1 VRERLR
7 ACDVRLRERLRE
19 CSTLFVR
26 SRLPLG
32 WSAAVSM
39 LVSSMALAGVRE
51 RPREV
56 LRCGEEDMLG
66 IHVGVDVY
74 ARSSGACDSEVD
86 DGSLAWPKL
95 HPAQTPEQSPATSL
109 YIQYLTCSQSMGPC

>member
-7 ACDVRLRERLRE
+7 ACDVRLRERLRK
-19 CSTLFVR
+19 CSILFVR

-39 LVSSMALAGVRE
+39 LASSMALAGVRV

-56 LRCGEEDMLG
+56 LRCGEEDILDM
-66 IHVGVDVY
+66 HVGVDVN
-74 ARSSGACDSEVD
+74 ARSRGACDSEVE
-86 DGSLAWPKL
+86 DGTLAWPKL

-109 YIQYLTCSQSMGPC
+109 YIYL